1 MTAKRQSK
9 ARTGTSTLFGRAA
22 IYARIS
28 LDKAGEA
35 TGVGRQI
42 DDCRHLA
49 DLEGWSIDEVLVD
62 NDLSAY
68 SGACRPEY
76 ERLLGLVRRREIDV
90 IVAYHPD
97 RLYRRLADLV
107 ELTKVVASAGVEI
120 RTVAAGHVD
129 LNTASGRFT
138 AQVLGAAAEHES
150 ARIGERVSA
159 KHRQNAERGN
169 AHGGGRSYG
178 YRRVAQGQI
187 EVVPQEASVIREAA
201 ARVLAGQS
209 LASIVVDFNERGI
222 QSAHGK
228 KWRPGSLGMILK
240 SGRIAGLRE
249 SKGEVVGEA
258 NWEPILDRATWEQV
272 SSRLT
277 HAPIGRRPKVN
288 LLAGMCR
295 CAECGSAMAAVSER
309 MDKELKPGRRPP
321 RRTIA
326 CDKANRHGCGSN
338 TVKADYVEQIV
349 IDYVLAALE
358 HTDIATARAR
368 RTGGDAHQLVA
379 SIDTDEQFLADLA
392 ADYGAQ
398 RINRAQFLA
407 AQDPVHARLLLAR
420 RRLDQLTI
428 DPSLDGTAFE
438 GVTADSWDGLDL
450 DQQRALVSL
459 FVEHVVIRKGKRGRY
474 FDPSRVQP
482 VPVENG
488 VA

>member
-1 MTAKRQSK
+1 MAVRRQSN
-9 ARTGTSTLFGRAA
+9 ARTGTPTLFGRAA

-28 LDKAGEA
+28 LDKVGEA
-35 TGVGRQI
+35 AGVGRQI
-42 DDCRHLA
+42 DACRHLA
-49 DLEGWSIDEVLVD
+49 DLEGWSVDEVLVD

-129 LNTASGRFT
+129 RNTASGRFT

-187 EVVPQEASVIREAA
+187 EVVPEEASVIRESA
-201 ARVLAGQS
+201 ARVLGGQS
-209 LASIVVDFNERGI
+209 LASIVVDLNERGVP
-222 QSAHGK
+222 SAHGK
-228 KWRPGSLGMILK
+228 KWRPGSLGMVLR

-249 SKGEVVGEA
+249 SNGTVVGEA
-258 NWEPILDRATWEQV
+258 TWEPILDRATWEQV
-272 SSRLT
+272 CSRLN
-277 HAPIGRRPKVN
+277 HAPVGRRPKVN

-295 CAECGSAMAAVSER
+295 CAECGSVMAAVSER
-309 MDKELKPGRRPP
+309 MDKDLRPGQRPP

-349 IDYVLAALE
+349 VDYVLAALE
-358 HTDIATARAR
+358 HTDLATARTR
-368 RTGGDAHQLVA
+368 RAGGDAHQLIA
-379 SIDTDEQFLADLA
+379 SIETDQQFLADLA

-407 AQDPVHARLLLAR
+407 AQDPVHARLAQSR
-420 RRLDQLTI
+420 RRLDQLTV
-428 DPSLDGTAFE
+428 DPSLDDTTAE
-438 GVTADSWDGLDL
+438 RVTAETWDRLTL
-450 DQQRALVSL
+450 DQQRALIAL
-459 FVEHVVIRKGKRGRY
+459 FIDHVVIRKGKRGRF
-474 FDPSRVQP
+474 FDPTRVLP
-482 VPVENG
+482 VRV
-488 VA
+488 

>member
-1 MTAKRQSK
+1 VLR
-9 ARTGTSTLFGRAA
+9 STPASRWT
-22 IYARIS
+22 R
-28 LDKAGEA
+28 AGEA

-42 DDCRHLA
+42 DACSHLA

-76 ERLLGLVRRREIDV
+76 ERLLDLVRRREIDV

-129 LNTASGRFT
+129 LNTASGRFN

-150 ARIGERVSA
+150 ARIGGRVSA
-159 KHRQNAERGN
+159 KHHRNAERCN

-178 YRRVAQGQI
+178 YRRVAQGRI
-187 EVVPQEASVIREAA
+187 EVVPEEADVVREAA
-201 ARVLAGQS
+201 SRVLSGQS
-209 LASIVVDFNERGI
+209 LASIVVDFNQRRI
-222 QSAHGK
+222 PSAHGK
-228 KWRPGSLGMILK
+228 KWRPGSLGMVLK
-240 SGRIAGLRE
+240 SGRIAGLRG

-258 NWEPILDRATWEQV
+258 NWEPIFGRATWEQV
-272 SSRLT
+272 RSRLT
-277 HAPIGRRPKVN
+277 HAPIGRRSKVN

-295 CAECGSAMAAVSER
+295 CADCGSVMAAVSGR
-309 MDKELKPGRRPP
+309 TDKELKPGQRPP
-321 RRTIA
+321 RRTLA

-338 TVKADYVEQIV
+338 TVKADYVGQIV

-358 HTDIATARAR
+358 QTDIATARAR
-368 RTGGDAHQLVA
+368 RAGGDANQLVA
-379 SIDTDEQFLADLA
+379 SIETDEQFLADLA

-398 RINRAQFLA
+398 RINRTQFLA
-407 AQDPVHARLLLAR
+407 AQDPIHARLLLAR
-420 RRLDQLTI
+420 RRLGQLII
-428 DPSLDGTAFE
+428 DPNLDGTAFE
-438 GVTADSWDGLDL
+438 GVTADRWDRLDL
-450 DQQRALVSL
+450 DQQRALVGL
-459 FVEHVVIRKGKRGRY
+459 FVAHVVIRKGKPGRY

-488 VA
+488 AA

>member
-1 MTAKRQSK
+1 VSA
-9 ARTGTSTLFGRAA
+9 ASTDG
-22 IYARIS
+22 
-28 LDKAGEA
+28 
-35 TGVGRQI
+35 
-42 DDCRHLA
+42 CRHLA
-49 DLEGWSIDEVLVD
+49 DLEGWNIDEVLID

-76 ERLLGLVRRREIDV
+76 DRLLELVRRREINM

-107 ELTKVVASAGVEI
+107 ELTKVVATAGVEI

-159 KHRQNAERGN
+159 KHHQNAERGN
-169 AHGGGRSYG
+169 AHGGARSYG
-178 YRRVAQGQI
+178 YRRVAQGRI
-187 EVVPQEASVIREAA
+187 EVVPEEVDVLREAA
-201 ARVLAGQS
+201 ERVLGGQS
-209 LASIVVDFNERGI
+209 LASIVVDLNERGI
-222 QSAHGK
+222 PSAHGK
-228 KWRPGSLGMILK
+228 KWRPGSLSMILK
-240 SGRIAGLRE
+240 SGPIAGLRE
-249 SKGEVVGEA
+249 SKGEVVGDA
-258 NWEPILDRATWEQV
+258 SWEPILDRSTWDQV
-272 SSRLT
+272 RSRLT
-277 HAPIGRRPKVN
+277 HAPLGRRAKVN

-295 CAECGSAMAAVSER
+295 CAESGAVMAAVSER
-309 MDKELKPGRRPP
+309 MDKQLRPGQRPP
-321 RRTIA
+321 RRTLA

-349 IDYVLAALE
+349 IDYVLAALA
-358 HTDIATARAR
+358 HTDVATARAR
-368 RTGGDAHQLVA
+368 RAGGDAHQLVA
-379 SIDTDEQFLADLA
+379 SIETDEQFLADLA

-398 RINRAQFLA
+398 RINRTQFLA

-420 RRLDQLTI
+420 RRLDQLII
-428 DPSLDGTAFE
+428 DPSLDGTTFE
-438 GVTADSWDGLDL
+438 GVTADSWDRLDL
-450 DQQRALVSL
+450 DQQRALIGL

-488 VA
+488 VS

>member
-1 MTAKRQSK
+1 MAVRRQSN
-9 ARTGTSTLFGRAA
+9 ARTGTGTLFGRAA

-42 DDCRHLA
+42 DACRHLA

-76 ERLLGLVRRREIDV
+76 ERLLDLVRRREIDV

-159 KHRQNAERGN
+159 KHHQNAERGN

-187 EVVPQEASVIREAA
+187 EVVPEEASVVQEAA
-201 ARVLAGQS
+201 WRVLAGQS
-209 LASIVVDFNERGI
+209 LASIVV
-222 QSAHGK
+222 
-228 KWRPGSLGMILK
+228 LK
-240 SGRIAGLRE
+240 SGRITGLRE
-249 SKGEVVGEA
+249 SKGTVVGEA

-272 SSRLT
+272 CSLLT

-295 CAECGSAMAAVSER
+295 CGECGAVMAAVSER
-309 MDKELKPGRRPP
+309 MDKKLKPGQRPP
-321 RRTIA
+321 HRTLA

-368 RTGGDAHQLVA
+368 RAGGHAHQLVA
-379 SIDTDEQFLADLA
+379 SIETDEQFLADLA

-407 AQDPVHARLLLAR
+407 AQDPIHARLLLAR
-420 RRLDQLTI
+420 RRLDLVTV
-428 DPSLDGTAFE
+428 DASLDGSAFE
-438 GVTADSWDGLDL
+438 HVTAETWDGLGL
-450 DQQRALVSL
+450 DQQRALVGL
-459 FVEHVVIRKGKRGRY
+459 FVEHVVIWKGKRGRY

-482 VPVENG
+482 VPVEVG
-488 VA
+488 VS

>member
-1 MTAKRQSK
+1 MAAKRQSNV
-9 ARTGTSTLFGRAA
+9 RTGADTLFGRAA
-22 IYARIS
+22 VYARIS
-28 LDKAGEA
+28 LDKVGEA
-35 TGVGRQI
+35 AGVGRQI
-42 DDCRHLA
+42 DACRHLA
-49 DLEGWSIDEVLVD
+49 DLEGWSVDEVLVD

-76 ERLLGLVRRREIDV
+76 ERLLDLVRRREIDV

-159 KHRQNAERGN
+159 KHHQNAERGN

-187 EVVPQEASVIREAA
+187 EVVPEEADVLREAA

-222 QSAHGK
+222 PSAHGK
-228 KWRPGSLGMILK
+228 KWRPGSLGMVLR
-240 SGRIAGLRE
+240 SGRITGLRE
-249 SKGEVVGEA
+249 SKGTG
-258 NWEPILDRATWEQV
+258 
-272 SSRLT
+272 
-277 HAPIGRRPKVN
+277 GRRGELGADPRPGDVG
-288 LLAGMCR
+288 AGAFPARPCSHR
-295 CAECGSAMAAVSER
+295 SPAEGQ
-309 MDKELKPGRRPP
+309 PP
-321 RRTIA
+321 RRDVPVRRVRIGDGRRQRA
-326 CDKANRHGCGSN
+326 HGQAAQAGATSAPSDAR
-338 TVKADYVEQIV
+338 VRQGEPARLRLQHGEGRLRRADRRR
-349 IDYVLAALE
+349 L
-358 HTDIATARAR
+358 RAR
-368 RTGGDAHQLVA
+368 RARTHRHRDRPRSSAGGDAHQLVA
-379 SIDTDEQFLADLA
+379 SIETDEQFLADLA

-420 RRLDQLTI
+420 RRLDQLTV

-438 GVTADSWDGLDL
+438 GVTADSWDRLDL
-450 DQQRALVSL
+450 DQQRALVGL
-459 FVEHVVIRKGKRGRY
+459 FIEHVVIRKGKRGRY

-482 VPVENG
+482 VPVEAG
-488 VA
+488 VS

>member
-1 MTAKRQSK
+1 MTAKRQSNV
-9 ARTGTSTLFGRAA
+9 RTGTATLFGRAA

-28 LDKAGEA
+28 LDKVGEA
-35 TGVGRQI
+35 AGVGRQI
-42 DDCRHLA
+42 DACRQLA
-49 DLEGWSIDEVLVD
+49 DLEGWSVDEVLVD

-76 ERLLGLVRRREIDV
+76 ERLLDLVRRREIDV

-159 KHRQNAERGN
+159 KHYQNAERGN

-187 EVVPQEASVIREAA
+187 EIVPVEAEVVREAA

-209 LASIVVDFNERGI
+209 LASIVVDFNERCI
-222 QSAHGK
+222 PSAHGK
-228 KWRPGSLGMILK
+228 KWRPGSLGMILR
-240 SGRIAGLRE
+240 SGRITGLRE
-249 SKGEVVGEA
+249 SKGTLVGEA
-258 NWEPILDRATWEQV
+258 TWPPILDRATWEQV
-272 SSRLT
+272 RSRLS

-295 CAECGSAMAAVSER
+295 CAECGAVMAAVSER
-309 MDKELKPGRRPP
+309 MDKQLRPGQRPP
-321 RRTIA
+321 RRTLA

-349 IDYVLAALE
+349 VDYVLAALE
-358 HTDIATARAR
+358 HTDITTARAR
-368 RTGGDAHQLVA
+368 RAGGDAHQLVA
-379 SIDTDEQFLADLA
+379 SIETDEQFLADLA

-428 DPSLDGTAFE
+428 DPNLDGTAWE
-438 GVTADSWDGLDL
+438 CVTAETWDRLDL
-450 DQQRALVSL
+450 DQQRALVGL

-482 VPVENG
+482 VPVDAG
-488 VA
+488 VS